1 MTEIDGNQDFSADP
15 AARRAEWFRYYSA
28 KRIGHQW
35 FQVHLLDGL
44 PVRRV
49 LEVGPNLGL
58 VAALLHNAGFE
69 VATLDRLPPQYDLPG
84 VTHIR
89 ADLTEVDAA
98 AMAGFD
104 AIICCETLE
113 HLWWHDVDAVLAT
126 FRAAAPKFLVV
137 SVPYQGLQFDLR
149 VYANRHLWR
158 AAFAF
163 KKLYGLRR
171 FRPDVARDPYG
182 HKWEA
187 GYKGHSLKA
196 LQAKFAAT
204 GWRVR
209 RRDFTS
215 PTRSVFYL
223 LEPASTAS
231 R

>member
-1 MTEIDGNQDFSADP
+1 MDEIDGSHDYRDDP
-15 AARRAEWFRYYSA
+15 EARRAEWFRYYSA

-58 VAALLHNAGFE
+58 VSALLHNAGFE
-69 VATLDRLPPQYDLPG
+69 VTTLDRLPPQYDLPG
-84 VTHIR
+84 ATHIQ
-89 ADLTEVDAA
+89 ADLTDVEADVLS
-98 AMAGFD
+98 GFD

-113 HLWWHDVDAVLAT
+113 HLWWRDVDAVLAT
-126 FRAAAPKFLVV
+126 FRAAAPKFLIV
-137 SVPYQGLQFDLR
+137 SVPYQGLQLDLR
-149 VYANRHLWR
+149 VYANRFVWR
-158 AAFAF
+158 PAFAF
-163 KKLYGLRR
+163 KKFYGLRR
-171 FRPDVARDPYG
+171 FRPDVARDPHG

-187 GYKGHSLKA
+187 GYKGYSLKA
-196 LQAKFAAT
+196 LEAKLVAA

-223 LEPASTAS
+223 LEPAPTAS
-231 R
+231 P

>member
-1 MTEIDGNQDFSADP
+1 MTEIDGSFDFRGDP
-15 AARRAEWFRYYSA
+15 DGRRAEWWRYYSE

-35 FQVHLLDGL
+35 FQVHLLAGL

-58 VAALLHNAGFE
+58 VTALLHNAGFE
-69 VATLDRLPPQYDLPG
+69 VATLDRLPAQYELPA
-84 VTHIR
+84 VRHIQ
-89 ADLTEVDAA
+89 ADLTEVSAETL
-98 AMAGFD
+98 AGFD

-113 HLWWHDVDAVLAT
+113 HLWWADVDAVLAT
-126 FRAAAPKFLVV
+126 FRAAAPKFLIV
-137 SVPYQGLQFDLR
+137 SVPYQGLQLDFRL
-149 VYANRHLWR
+149 YANPHRWR

-171 FRPDVARDPYG
+171 FRPDAARDPHG

-187 GYKGHSLKA
+187 GYRGHSLKA
-196 LQAKFAAT
+196 LEAKLAHA

-223 LEPASTAS
+223 LQPAPIPLP
-231 R
+231 